1 MFLSTLVQK
10 YGEDEAF
17 ELLKAI
23 DKNVVQY
30 TKSGAAPTNMAGMGE
45 VALGVGFVQDVESA
59 LIEGYPLNMSFPEN
73 TGYELNASALIAG
86 GPEAEMPGAKAF
98 LDWII
103 TEEGQQAMANTHRL
117 SLIEGIVDPETRI
130 PEGTVITTIDYDPFW
145 SGANRAR
152 LLERYKSEIRRGAEG

>member
-1 MFLSTLVQK
+1 MRLGVIDVGSNTVHLLVVDAHPGASPVPYHSQRSTLRLMR
-10 YGEDEAF
+10 YLDE
-17 ELLKAI
+17 
-23 DKNVVQY
+23 Q
-30 TKSGAAPTNMAGMGE
+30 GC
-45 VALGVGFVQDVESA
+45 
-59 LIEGYPLNMSFPEN
+59 
-73 TGYELNASALIAG
+73 
-86 GPEAEMPGAKAF
+86 
-98 LDWII
+98 I